1 MNVDQLKTLPKN
13 SIPQLAANLFA
24 VDVAFLV
31 EQLAEKDDTMRYKA
45 FLLLQANS
53 RLSPLVYAHWSVLEQ
68 KLGSDNSYQRSL
80 GVMLL
85 AENVRWDK
93 GGKFGEALPAYLQCC
108 GDEKFITARQ
118 AIQGLAQVVKTDS
131 RYNEKIKQRLASLPL
146 GKYKE
151 NQQKLLSKDIAAVL
165 KII

>member
-24 VDVAFLV
+24 ADVAFLV
-31 EQLAEKDDTMRYKA
+31 EHSAEKDDNLRYNA

-93 GGKFGEALPAYLQCC
+93 EGKFGKALPAFLRCC

-118 AIQGLAQVVKTDS
+118 AIQALAQVVKIDS
-131 RYNEKIKQRLASLPL
+131 RYNEKIKQHLAILPL

-151 NQQKLLSKDIAAVL
+151 NQQNLLNKDIAAVL